1 MRKTV
6 FHVLP
11 MLAGLGLAGCD
22 DASSTAVVLTNP
34 GNPQLANMVDWGD
47 DGSDWANDDECDDPR
62 FEGPGMTD
70 TPLLDADIRHDA
82 TDCRTAFEAGELQL
96 RQ

>member
-1 MRKTV
+1 MRKRI
-6 FHVLP
+6 FYALP
-11 MLAGLGLAGCD
+11 VMASLGLVGCGE
-22 DASSTAVVLTNP
+22 APMTAEELTNP

-47 DGSDWANDDECDDPR
+47 DNGDWSNDDECDDPR
-62 FEGPGMTD
+62 FEGPGMTA

-82 TDCRTAFEAGELQL
+82 TDCRTAFEAGQLQL